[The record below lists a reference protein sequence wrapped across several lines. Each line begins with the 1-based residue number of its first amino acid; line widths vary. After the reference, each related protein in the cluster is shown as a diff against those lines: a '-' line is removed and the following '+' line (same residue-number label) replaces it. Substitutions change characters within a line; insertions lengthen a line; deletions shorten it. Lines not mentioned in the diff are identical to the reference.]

1 MQIMKITLFFPNGN
15 SFIPSLTFNIITY
28 ILFMLQHSP
37 FFFLCLFLLAEIII
51 AVCMLNIIN
60 NFSLLINLRYSFRNY
75 FSFRRTFVMLL
86 CCLCCCLYEMGK
98 TFNVSRLFFFSFWL
112 VEILFTVVIA
122 EGIFKLYRS
131 HIRRDARMKL

>member
-28 ILFMLQHSP
+28 ILFIMLQHSP
-37 FFFLCLFLLAEIII
+37 FFSYVFLCFVYSSLQKYYRC
-51 AVCMLNIIN
+51 CMLNIIN

-75 FSFRRTFVMLL
+75 FSFRRTFFFVMLL

-98 TFNVSRLFFFSFWL
+98 TFNVSRLLFFSYSGWL
-112 VEILFTVVIA
+112 KFCSLWLLLKEFLVVPIP
-122 EGIFKLYRS
+122 Y
-131 HIRRDARMKL
+131 